1 MNAKICFRNY
11 INKNCVGIQ
20 VILST
25 VCREVWSPLFGIPSP
40 FENMLIPPDKKCL
53 TQHAKLFQ
61 WLNIYIYSVD
71 MCIYI
76 DICKQTFY
84 F

>member
-25 VCREVWSPLFGIPSP
+25 FCREVWSPLFGIPSP

-53 TQHAKLFQ
+53 
-61 WLNIYIYSVD
+61 IYIYGVD

-76 DICKQTFY
+76 DICKQTF
-84 F
+84 